1 MEYNEFYCH
10 FTQIRIEPFLVHSMT
25 FKGFEV
31 TGANQELS
39 LHTYVTQDLAM
50 RQIS

>member
-10 FTQIRIEPFLVHSMT
+10 LKQIKIGPFLVHSTT
-25 FKGFEV
+25 FKGLEV

-39 LHTYVTQDLAM
+39 LNICVTQDLAM